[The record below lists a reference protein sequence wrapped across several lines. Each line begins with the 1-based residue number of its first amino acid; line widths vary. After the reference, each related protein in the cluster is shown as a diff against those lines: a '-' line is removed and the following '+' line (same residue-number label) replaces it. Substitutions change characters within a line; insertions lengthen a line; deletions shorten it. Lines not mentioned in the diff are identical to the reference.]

1 MKVAQT
7 VVPVHLIRS
16 GLRWVQLYDPIS
28 HSDRVS
34 SDYLL
39 TRLLLLVGTEPLSD
53 AVKEKT
59 KKGGLF
65 SNGLVKGLGT
75 KKGFGTAK
83 QKGSSFLSK
92 STAV

>member
-65 SNGLVKGLGT
+65 SSGGLVKGLGA
-75 KKGFGTAK
+75 KKGTTK